1 MAPLTTFITTTSAA
15 LIPLIVP
22 LGLVGIVIGIVL
34 TMVGYNHGANFLRTA
49 IIATVV
55 AFTATIIGPN
65 LSTLIH

>member
-1 MAPLTTFITTTSAA
+1 MGPLTSFVTSTETA
-15 LIPLIVP
+15 LLPLIVP

-55 AFTATIIGPN
+55 AFAATIIGPN
-65 LSTLIH
+65 LGSLIK